1 MYAPNR
7 SRKSMIALCAL
18 GLCATGLATVPAAL
32 GRDRVETLLQSL
44 ADAPGPSGY
53 EEAVRAIMVRELK
66 PFAAQISYDGLGS
79 VIAQQ
84 GANGPRI
91 MLDAHMDELGG
102 IVRRITPDGFLS
114 MQMVGGWLDQALLG
128 QRWVILGSKGTVHAV
143 TGIRDIHVLPP
154 EDRSKVFPR
163 NDIFLDV
170 GAKNSAEVAALGIG
184 PGDPVAP
191 DSPFAV
197 LNGTQRYLGKAWD
210 DRVGCAV
217 VIEVMRRL
225 AAEGHPNILI
235 VAATTQEET
244 GIRGAHTAADVVH
257 PDIGIAIEGGVAG
270 DVPGA
275 RPEETQARL
284 GAGPGVFLY
293 DSSEQPNRRLISLIK
308 ETGQAEK
315 IPLQFDL
322 VSGYG
327 DDSAAIQA
335 SNGGV
340 PAVNIVVPV
349 RYTHAHN
356 GVMDRYD
363 FDRTVDLVV
372 ALIKRLDSTTVK
384 RMRDFAP

>member
-1 MYAPNR
+1 MFRHYR
-7 SRKSMIALCAL
+7 YRKLFIALCTSTT
-18 GLCATGLATVPAAL
+18 CATVLAVAPAAAAH
-32 GRDRVETLLQSL
+32 DRVEALLQSL

-53 EEAVRAIMVRELK
+53 EEAVRSIMVRELK
-66 PFAAQISYDGLGS
+66 PFASQISYDGLGS
-79 VIAQQ
+79 VIAQH
-84 GANGPRI
+84 GSTGPRI

-102 IVRRITPDGFLS
+102 IVRRVTPEGFLS
-114 MQMVGGWLDQALLG
+114 MQMVGGWLDQALVG
-128 QRWVILGSKGTVHAV
+128 QRWIILGSKGAVHAV
-143 TGIRDIHVLPP
+143 TGIRDIHVLPS

-163 NDIFLDV
+163 DGIFLDV
-170 GAKNSAEVAALGIG
+170 GAKSAEEVAGLGIE

-191 DSPFAV
+191 DAPFAV
-197 LNGTQRYLGKAWD
+197 MNGTQRYLGKAWD

-217 VIEVMRRL
+217 VLEVMRRL
-225 AAEGHPNILI
+225 AAEGHPNTLL

-244 GIRGAHTAADVVH
+244 GLRGAHTAADVVR

-284 GAGPGVFLY
+284 GAGPGVFIY
-293 DSSEQPNRRLISLIK
+293 DFDEQPNRRLLGLVK
-308 ETGQAEK
+308 ETAKTEK
-315 IPLQFDL
+315 IPLQLDL

-327 DDSAAIQA
+327 DDSSAIQA

-340 PAVNIVVPV
+340 PTVNIVVPV

-356 GVMDRYD
+356 GIMDRGD

-372 ALIKRLDSTTVK
+372 ALIKRLDGGTVK
-384 RMRDFAP
+384 RLRDFSP

>member
-1 MYAPNR
+1 MYAW
-7 SRKSMIALCAL
+7 SLTRKSLVVLCAL
-18 GLCATGLATVPAAL
+18 GLGAAGFAAAPAAL

-53 EEAVRAIMVRELK
+53 EEQVRAIMVRELK
-66 PFAAQISYDGLGS
+66 PFATQLSYDGLGS
-79 VIAQQ
+79 VIAQH
-84 GANGPRI
+84 GAKGPRI

-102 IVRRITPDGFLS
+102 IVRRVTPEGFLS
-114 MQMVGGWLDQALLG
+114 MQMVGGWLDQALVG

-143 TGIRDIHVLPP
+143 TGIRDIHVLPAD
-154 EDRSKVFPR
+154 ERNKVFPR

-170 GAKNSAEVAALGIG
+170 GAKNAADVAALGIE

-191 DSPFAV
+191 DSPFEV
-197 LNGTQRYLGKAWD
+197 LNGTQRYLAKAWD

-244 GIRGAHTAADVVH
+244 GIRGARTAAEVVH

-293 DSSEQPNRRLISLIK
+293 DSSEQPNRRLLSLIR
-308 ETGQAEK
+308 ETGQAAK

-327 DDSAAIQA
+327 DDSAAIQE

-356 GVMDRYD
+356 GIMDRSD

-372 ALIKRLDSTTVK
+372 ALIKRLDGATVK
-384 RMRDFAP
+384 RVRDFAP

>member
-1 MYAPNR
+1 MYERNFPR
-7 SRKSMIALCAL
+7 ESFVALCAL
-18 GLCATGLATVPAAL
+18 GMCATGLAAAPTAL

-53 EEAVRAIMVRELK
+53 EEEVRAIMVRELK
-66 PFAAQISYDGLGS
+66 PFAAHLSYDGLGS
-79 VIAQQ
+79 VIAQH
-84 GANGPRI
+84 GATGPRI

-102 IVRRITPDGFLS
+102 IVRRITPEGFLS

-143 TGIRDIHVLPP
+143 TGIRDIHVLPRD
-154 EDRSKVFPR
+154 DRNKVFPR
-163 NDIFLDV
+163 DEIFLDL
-170 GAKNSAEVAALGIG
+170 GARSADEVAALGVE

-217 VIEVMRRL
+217 AIEVMRRL
-225 AAEGHPNILI
+225 AAEGHPNTLF

-244 GIRGAHTAADVVH
+244 GLRGAHTAADVVH

-275 RPEETQARL
+275 HPEETQARL

-293 DSSEQPNRRLISLIK
+293 DFDEQPNRRLVRLIK
-308 ETGQAEK
+308 ETAKAEK

-322 VSGYG
+322 VNGYG

-340 PAVNIVVPV
+340 PTVNIVVPV

-356 GVMDRYD
+356 GVMDRGD

-372 ALIKRLDSTTVK
+372 ALIKRLDAGTVK
-384 RMRDFAP
+384 RLRDFSP

>member
-1 MYAPNR
+1 MATRNCP
-7 SRKSMIALCAL
+7 RKSSLALCAL
-18 GLCATGLATVPAAL
+18 ALSVTGLSAAPAAL

-53 EEAVRAIMVRELK
+53 EEQVRAIMVRELK

-79 VIAQQ
+79 VIAQH
-84 GANGPRI
+84 GASGPRV

-102 IVRRITPDGFLS
+102 IVRRVTPEGFLS

-143 TGIRDIHVLPP
+143 TGIRDIHVLPQ
-154 EDRSKVFPR
+154 EERNKVFPR

-170 GAKNSAEVAALGIG
+170 GAKNAADVVALGIE

-191 DSPFAV
+191 DAPFAV
-197 LNGTQRYLGKAWD
+197 LNGSQRYLGKAWD

-225 AAEGHPNILI
+225 AAEGHPNILL

-244 GIRGAHTAADVVH
+244 GVRGAHTAADVVH

-293 DSSEQPNRRLISLIK
+293 DSSEQPNRRLVGLIK
-308 ETGQAEK
+308 EVAKAEK
-315 IPLQFDL
+315 IMVQFDL

-327 DDSAAIQA
+327 DDSSAIQA

-340 PAVNIVVPV
+340 PVVNIVVPV

-356 GVMDRYD
+356 GVMDRND

-372 ALIKRLDSTTVK
+372 ALIRRLDNGTVK
-384 RMRDFAP
+384 RLRDFTP

>member
-1 MYAPNR
+1 MHTRNCC
-7 SRKSMIALCAL
+7 RKSFLTLCAL
-18 GLCATGLATVPAAL
+18 GVSATGLAAVPEVL

-53 EEAVRAIMVRELK
+53 EEEVRAIMVRELK
-66 PFAAQISYDGLGS
+66 PFATQMSYDGLGS
-79 VIAQQ
+79 VIAQH
-84 GANGPRI
+84 GTSGPRI

-102 IVRRITPDGFLS
+102 IVRRITPEGFLS

-143 TGIRDIHVLPP
+143 TGIRDIHVLPQD
-154 EDRSKVFPR
+154 ERNKVFPR

-170 GAKNSAEVAALGIG
+170 GAKNAADVAALGIE

-191 DSPFAV
+191 DAPFAA
-197 LNGTQRYLGKAWD
+197 LNGSQRYLGKAWD

-225 AAEGHPNILI
+225 AAEGHRNILI

-244 GIRGAHTAADVVH
+244 GVRGAHTAADVVH

-293 DSSEQPNRRLISLIK
+293 DSSEQPNRRLVSLIR
-308 ETGQAEK
+308 ETAKIEK

-327 DDSAAIQA
+327 DDSSAIQA

-340 PAVNIVVPV
+340 PVVNIVVPV

-356 GVMDRYD
+356 GIMDRSD
-363 FDRTVDLVV
+363 FDRTVDLIV
-372 ALIKRLDSTTVK
+372 ALIKRLDSATVK
-384 RMRDFAP
+384 RVRDFTP

>member
-1 MYAPNR
+1 MYTRNC
-7 SRKSMIALCAL
+7 SRKSLVTLCAL
-18 GLCATGLATVPAAL
+18 SVCAAGLAVAPAAL

-53 EEAVRAIMVRELK
+53 EEEVRAIMVRELK
-66 PFAAQISYDGLGS
+66 PFATQISYDGLGS
-79 VIAQQ
+79 VIAQH
-84 GANGPRI
+84 GAKGPRI

-170 GAKNSAEVAALGIG
+170 GAKNAAEVVALGIG
-184 PGDPVAP
+184 PGDAVAP

-217 VIEVMRRL
+217 VVEVMRRL

-275 RPEETQARL
+275 HPEETQARL

-293 DSSEQPNRRLISLIK
+293 DFSEQPNRRLISLIK

-340 PAVNIVVPV
+340 PVVNIVVPV

-356 GVMDRYD
+356 GV
-363 FDRTVDLVV
+363 
-372 ALIKRLDSTTVK
+372 IW
-384 RMRDFAP
+384 

>member
-1 MYAPNR
+1 MGTHNG
-7 SRKSMIALCAL
+7 SRKSLVLMGALSLCA
-18 GLCATGLATVPAAL
+18 AGLAVAPAAL
-32 GRDRVETLLQSL
+32 ARDRVEALLQSL

-53 EEAVRAIMVRELK
+53 EEEVRAIMVRELK
-66 PFAAQISYDGLGS
+66 PFATQISYDGLGS
-79 VIAQQ
+79 VLAQH
-84 GANGPRI
+84 GAKGPRI

-114 MQMVGGWLDQALLG
+114 MQMVGGWLDQALVG
-128 QRWVILGSKGTVHAV
+128 QRWVILGSKGAVHAV
-143 TGIRDIHVLPP
+143 TGIRDIHVLPSD
-154 EDRSKVFPR
+154 ERSKVFPR
-163 NDIFLDV
+163 NDIFLDI
-170 GAKNSAEVAALGIG
+170 GAKNAAEAAALGIE

-210 DRVGCAV
+210 DRVGCGV

-275 RPEETQARL
+275 HPEETQARL
-284 GAGPGVFLY
+284 GGGPGVFLY
-293 DSSEQPNRRLISLIK
+293 DFSEQPNRRLVTLIK

-340 PAVNIVVPV
+340 PVVNIVVPV

-372 ALIKRLDSTTVK
+372 ALIKRLDSATVK
-384 RMRDFAP
+384 RLRDFAP